1 MHKTLKT
8 LAIASL
14 ALPFAVAC
22 ATDGTNGPSAKA
34 GTGTATAANTS
45 APTSGGSA
53 GTTGASTGTST
64 STGAGA
70 TTGAATGTGTNAA
83 ATGAQSGATASTTRP
98 STGIPALVNVNLQN
112 VLNDLSV
119 RLQIDRAN
127 VPVNIQLPIELAAN
141 VCGVSVN
148 VLAVSGGGQGK
159 CTAKT
164 APQELAQVVQQQ
176 MAAGGSVGGG
186 AQGGSTASTGGAPT
200 SGAATGGAGNTS
212 ATSSGT
218 TETTTKPR

>member
-1 MHKTLKT
+1 MKKTLTT
-8 LAIASL
+8 LAVAGL
-14 ALPFAVAC
+14 ALPFAWAC
-22 ATDGTNGPSAKA
+22 ATDGTNGPNASTSTGTHTAS
-34 GTGTATAANTS
+34 TGTAS
-45 APTSGGSA
+45 GSA
-53 GTTGASTGTST
+53 GATTPSAGTSTGASTGT
-64 STGAGA
+64 GANSSA
-70 TTGAATGTGTNAA
+70 TTPAAGT
-83 ATGAQSGATASTTRP
+83 SS
-98 STGIPALVNVNLQN
+98 GIPSLVNVNLQN

-127 VPVNIQLPIELAAN
+127 VPVNIQLPIQLAAN

-148 VLAVSGGGQGK
+148 VLSVSTGGQAT

-186 AQGGSTASTGGAPT
+186 AQGGSTAATGSSTPASGTAS
-200 SGAATGGAGNTS
+200 SGATNTG

-218 TETTTKPR
+218 SETTTKK

>member
-1 MHKTLKT
+1 MKKTLST
-8 LAIASL
+8 LAIAGL
-14 ALPFAVAC
+14 ALPFAWAC
-22 ATDGTNGPSAKA
+22 ATDGTNGQNASTSTGTRTAS
-34 GTGTATAANTS
+34 TGTAT
-45 APTSGGSA
+45 GSA
-53 GTTGASTGTST
+53 GATTPSAGSTGGSST
-64 STGAGA
+64 GA
-70 TTGAATGTGTNAA
+70 TTGAGTNA
-83 ATGAQSGATASTTRP
+83 STTTP
-98 STGIPALVNVNLQN
+98 SAGSSGIPSLVNVNLQN

-148 VLAVSGGGQGK
+148 VLAVSTGGQAS
-159 CTAKT
+159 CTAKS

-186 AQGGSTASTGGAPT
+186 AQGGSTAATGQSTPASGTAT
-200 SGAATGGAGNTS
+200 SGATNTG

-218 TETTTKPR
+218 SETTTRTTPPQ